1 MSDLQ
6 PQVLL
11 LALRLAHQRGVAE
24 SVTHLRA
31 TAHTLHGTPGD
42 RRKRNA
48 LNAAANELDKRI
60 GRAEQRRRDQART
73 ANPRP
78 PLQLVATSPLPTS
91 DQTERSAR

>member
-48 LNAAANELDKRI
+48 LNAAANELDQRI
-60 GRAEQRRRDQART
+60 GRAEQRRRDQARA

-78 PLQLVATSPLPTS
+78 PLQLVAPSLSPTK
-91 DQTERSAR
+91 DVTERTPR